1 MNRMTRILNGMKN
14 RGEKALVLYFPVGD
28 PTVEDDAD
36 WAEKYFA
43 NGATVLEIG
52 LPYRIPYLDGK
63 VVTETMER
71 VCARHSLDD
80 VFGIIAKM
88 RRRCPEQI
96 LQVMTYYGNIA
107 YEGIE
112 VFAQKCGEAGVDAV
126 LAPDIPADQRG
137 IVDEVFERHGL
148 LNLRFASFHFPDE
161 ELEELKQAKG
171 YIFLQAVDGA
181 TGVQGSVSPQIARNI
196 QRMKRAGIS
205 VPIIPG
211 FGIGT
216 PEQAAAVLEMGADG
230 VVVGSAVVN
239 SLLERRGEQF
249 IKQLR
254 QAADRVLA

>member
-1 MNRMTRILNGMKN
+1 MNRMTKILSEMKR

-28 PTVEDDAD
+28 PAVDDDAD

-52 LPYRIPYLDGK
+52 LPYRTPYLDGK
-63 VVTETMER
+63 VVTGSMER
-71 VCARHSLDD
+71 ACAQHSLDD
-80 VFGIIAKM
+80 VFEIIVKM

-96 LQVMTYYGNIA
+96 LQIMTYYGNIA
-107 YEGIE
+107 YVGMEA
-112 VFAQKCGEAGVDAV
+112 FAQKCVKAGVDAV
-126 LAPDIPADQRG
+126 LAPDIPEDQK
-137 IVDEVFERHGL
+137 ILVDEVFKRHGL
-148 LNLRFASFHFPDE
+148 LCLRFAPFHLSDQ
-161 ELEELKQAKG
+161 ELEELKTAEG

-181 TGVQGSVSPQIARNI
+181 TGVQGSVSPEIARNI
-196 QRMKRAGIS
+196 QRMRCAGIS
-205 VPIIPG
+205 APIIPG

-239 SLLERRGEQF
+239 SLLEKRGEQF

-254 QAADRVLA
+254 QAADRVLL